1 MRNAWTQL
9 PKIIQGGMGA
19 KISGW
24 PLARAVSKLGQQGTV
39 SGVALERI
47 MALML
52 QLGDQGGHLRRALAH
67 FPFPH
72 VAERVLTAF
81 SPKNDSEP
89 KRIFRGTP
97 VFTIKPSELLISLT
111 ICANFAFTWLAKE
124 DNPNPVSINYLEK
137 LAMPHIYAITGAML
151 ADVDFITM
159 GAGIP
164 LQIPAVI
171 ENLANG
177 NTAQYRV
184 PVIGKNISDYTMAF
198 DPEQFF
204 GAPLPP
210 LKQPG
215 FIPIISSNLLANIF
229 MTKLPAGSIQAFV
242 VERPTAG
249 GHNAPPR
256 KTLFNDQGE
265 PVYGPKDLVDFKQLA
280 DYGLPF
286 YIGGSCANPEQ
297 LAWALSVGASG
308 IQAGSIFA
316 LSNESDMAPEIKSEI
331 RRQGYLKIL
340 QVKTD
345 ARVSPTGFPFKLAQL
360 DGTISDPAVYHARK
374 RICDQGV
381 LVSLY
386 ERPDGFIGYRCG
398 SEPLADYL
406 RKGGNPED
414 TIGRACL
421 CNGLIATTG
430 MQAKA
435 TYEAPIVTLGDNT
448 DFLQDLLDN
457 PYGSYS
463 AETAIKYLLGQA

>member
-1 MRNAWTQL
+1 
-9 PKIIQGGMGA
+9 MGA

-52 QLGDQGGHLRRALAH
+52 QLGDQGGHLRRALSH

-72 VAERVLTAF
+72 IAEKVLSAF
-81 SPKNDSEP
+81 SPKNEDEP

-97 VFTIKPSELLISLT
+97 VFTIRPSELLISLT
-111 ICANFAFTWLAKE
+111 ICANFAFIWLAKE

-164 LQIPAVI
+164 LQIPAVLEDI
-171 ENLANG
+171 AAG
-177 NTAQYRV
+177 VTASYRV
-184 PVIGKNISDYTMAF
+184 PVIGKNISDYTMSF
-198 DPEQFF
+198 NPEQFF
-204 GAPLPP
+204 GEKLPP
-210 LKQPG
+210 LKKPG

-229 MTKLPAGSIQAFV
+229 MTKLPPGSVQGFV

-256 KTLFNDQGE
+256 KTLFNEQGE
-265 PVYGPKDLVDFKQLA
+265 PVYGPKDLVEYWQIA
-280 DYGLPF
+280 EHGLPF
-286 YIGGSCANPEQ
+286 YIGGSCGTPEQ
-297 LAWALSVGASG
+297 LQWALFVGANG

-316 LSNESDMAPEIKSEI
+316 LSNESDMDPIIKSTI
-331 RRQGYLKIL
+331 REQGYLKTL
-340 QVKTD
+340 KVKTD

-360 DGTISDPAVYHARK
+360 EGTISDPLVYNTRK
-374 RICDQGV
+374 RVCDQGV
-381 LVSLY
+381 LTTLY
-386 ERPDGFIGYRCG
+386 ERPDGSIGYRCG
-398 SEPLADYL
+398 SEPLTDYL
-406 RKGGNPED
+406 RKGGNVED

-421 CNGLIATTG
+421 CNGLIAATG
-430 MQAKA
+430 LQAKSS
-435 TYEAPIVTLGDNT
+435 YEAPIVTLGDNT
-448 DFLQDLLDN
+448 DFLQHLMGN
-457 PYGSYS
+457 PSDCYS
-463 AETAIKYLLGQA
+463 AEMAINYLLGQA